1 MIEKFLKA
9 KHWQIFIVTFGLPF
23 LLQLILMPIES
34 NPVGVMKYMPII
46 MIIFIA
52 GFFGW
57 LWSVAI
63 GLQVKVP
70 ADIKMKVLK
79 FKILLFIPL
88 IYLPIIFGLFEFL
101 PFGEKEIGLELN
113 IAIKAILFG
122 FIFILHLL
130 SMFGIFYSLYFVA
143 KTIKTVELQ
152 TKVSFSDFAGEFLLI
167 WFFPIGIW
175 VVQPKIN
182 KMIN

>member
-1 MIEKFLKA
+1 
-9 KHWQIFIVTFGLPF
+9 
-23 LLQLILMPIES
+23 
-34 NPVGVMKYMPII
+34 
-46 MIIFIA
+46 
-52 GFFGW
+52 
-57 LWSVAI
+57 
-63 GLQVKVP
+63 
-70 ADIKMKVLK
+70 
-79 FKILLFIPL
+79 
-88 IYLPIIFGLFEFL
+88 L
-101 PFGEKEIGLELN
+101 PFGEKEIGLKLN